1 MVNPDTP
8 LKVAVDPNVGT
19 SCIIGALI
27 IRIGFWGPLYDN
39 YSQETPTIVWVII
52 EAPISLG
59 VLGQRMRLYGSRVDM
74 LSERGP
80 GACYPKL
87 FVG

>member
-1 MVNPDTP
+1 MAFALSSRCLCWEACRAFHFVMVNPDTP

-52 EAPISLG
+52 EAPPIHLES
-59 VLGQRMRLYGSRVDM
+59 
-74 LSERGP
+74 
-80 GACYPKL
+80 
-87 FVG
+87 